1 MRARPRCRA
10 GLSAPRCQRVSPI
23 RPAIEL
29 AATFGPPSSGSWT
42 VITAPLRVDENESC
56 RTQLPSPESERRW
69 ARPPPPA
76 LFAWRWTSRTRYSP
90 SSPSRHSR
98 SKTACEGGEILE
110 EKARLF
116 DRCGCIVVPRLF
128 EGEALDCLQRAWR
141 VVPAVGGGQGG
152 WRVSRADGRLYFEH
166 QAELTARCTDIGGT
180 GFGRK

>member
-1 MRARPRCRA
+1 MEPK
-10 GLSAPRCQRVSPI
+10 
-23 RPAIEL
+23 
-29 AATFGPPSSGSWT
+29 
-42 VITAPLRVDENESC
+42 
-56 RTQLPSPESERRW
+56 
-69 ARPPPPA
+69 PA
-76 LFAWRWTSRTRYSP
+76 LSLED
-90 SSPSRHSR
+90 
-98 SKTACEGGEILE
+98 CEGGEILE